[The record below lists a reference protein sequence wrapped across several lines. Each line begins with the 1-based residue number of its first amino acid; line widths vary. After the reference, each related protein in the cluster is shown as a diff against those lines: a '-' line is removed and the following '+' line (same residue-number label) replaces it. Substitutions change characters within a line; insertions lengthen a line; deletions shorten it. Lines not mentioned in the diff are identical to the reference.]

1 VIADVDGEYVCRRLK
16 LNPELSLVADNPDFP
31 EIFNKNDQS
40 FEVLGTVTSA
50 INRFD

>member
-1 VIADVDGEYVCRRLK
+1 MIASVDGEFVCRRLRF
-16 LNPELSLVADNPDFP
+16 NPQQCLVPDNPDFP